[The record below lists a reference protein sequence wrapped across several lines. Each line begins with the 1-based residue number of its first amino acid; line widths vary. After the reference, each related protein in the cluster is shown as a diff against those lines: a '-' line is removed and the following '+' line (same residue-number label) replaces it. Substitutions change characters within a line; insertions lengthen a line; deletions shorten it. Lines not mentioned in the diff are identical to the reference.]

1 MKVHDRMNW
10 LRRESIFTDPPIS
23 LTGEQRR
30 RGVMDARLA
39 ARAAQRSLTSTKKK
53 QYRRYRCG
61 AGAEY
66 LDWAR
71 WKAAYLR
78 EYRRRI
84 TLQPAQAH
92 HELGSGMGNP

>member
-1 MKVHDRMNW
+1 M
-10 LRRESIFTDPPIS
+10 
-23 LTGEQRR
+23 
-30 RGVMDARLA
+30 
-39 ARAAQRSLTSTKKK
+39 TKKK
-53 QYRRYRCG
+53 QYRRYRRG